1 MFGLKKVFQVEFDW
15 FDVSSWPE
23 NGPIPVGLGLKHETF
38 KINRDR
44 TSVDEIYSLIKRN
57 YPNFRNVTIKI
68 VKG

>member
-15 FDVSSWPE
+15 IDVSSWTE
-23 NGPIPVGLGLKHETF
+23 DKIPVGLGLKHETF